1 MLEGQFTRL
10 RPLDLADAEWMRRLR
25 TSPAVMEAFQYRYP
39 ITDLQQEE
47 FLRKLSVDREQFYF
61 VAEDPGS
68 AKPFR
73 RLFPPSDRLPQPA
86 GRMRH
91 LLGSRGDRRR
101 NRRFR
106 GGLPASATTP
116 TRI

>member
-10 RPLDLADAEWMRRLR
+10 RPVDLADAEWMRRLR

-47 FLRKLSVDREQFYF
+47 FLQKLSVDREQFYF
-61 VAEDPGS
+61 VAEDPSRPSVSASVPCIGS
-68 AKPFR
+68 ITATSGQNAVSFGIPKRQAVKSP
-73 RLFPPSDRLPQPA
+73 L
-86 GRMRH
+86 
-91 LLGSRGDRRR
+91 SR
-101 NRRFR
+101 
-106 GGLPASATTP
+106 PVSSSATTP